1 MMGNVCNQGIKEARN
16 KIPQEII
23 EEEGEKK
30 RICMINWRIS
40 LETDPIQIIE
50 NTTIHPIN
58 T

>member
-1 MMGNVCNQGIKEARN
+1 MR
-16 KIPQEII
+16 PQEII

-30 RICMINWRIS
+30 RIGMINWRIS

-50 NTTIHPIN
+50 DTTIQPIN